1 LLGFGSDADAETV
14 MSELDDLQ
22 RLSKIM
28 ASHGEEHGLKIGGP
42 TQVRPACHSQGYW
55 LFGRPHDANAP
66 GVADNR
72 RPFACDGHDA
82 LSSS

>member
-1 LLGFGSDADAETV
+1 
-14 MSELDDLQ
+14 LDNLQ
-22 RLSKIM
+22 WLPKIM
-28 ASHGEEHGLKIGGP
+28 TGHGEEHGLKVGGP
-42 TQVRPACHSQGYW
+42 LWVCPACHSQGYW

-72 RPFACDGHDA
+72 RPFACVGHDA